1 MTIRLSPPVARP
13 FEPAGDACSL
23 RQFRHTDFP
32 QGMSPLVLVDH
43 FVMTGPTFA
52 PHPHAGM
59 SAVTLLLEDTRGAMR
74 SRDSVHHDHEI
85 RAGDLHWTL
94 AGRGIVHTQ
103 QPVGEARLNGLQMF
117 VNLPER
123 LKSLAPDTSLLRA
136 WEMPVIQTDAGR
148 VRVAA
153 GRYGGWEAPLHTPEP
168 LLVLDGWLRPGASR
182 LVPLPAGWNAWLY
195 TVQGELGVR
204 ARHQTTPAAVGAP
217 TAAGWVGPTAG
228 RAPGAGPAKGA
239 AGASPAAAGK
249 RPAASVKSVGD
260 PDFAILSEGAAL
272 AASADSDGLLLL
284 IAGSAPAHFV
294 LVAGP
299 AIDEPVIQRGP
310 FVMASSRALSQAMA
324 AYEAGEFGTL
334 RQEAG
339 VQG

>member
-1 MTIRLSPPVARP
+1 MTIHLSLPVAKP
-13 FEPAGDACSL
+13 FEPAGDACSI

-74 SRDSVHHDHEI
+74 SRDSVHNDHEI

-123 LKSLAPDTSLLRA
+123 LKSLPPATSLLRA
-136 WEMPVIQTDAGR
+136 WEMPVIQNDAGR

-153 GRYGGWEAPLHTPEP
+153 GSYGGWDAPLETPEP
-168 LLVLDGWLRPGASR
+168 LTVLDGWLRPGASR
-182 LVPLPAGWNAWLY
+182 LVPLPAGWHAWLY
-195 TVQGELGVR
+195 AVQGELGVR
-204 ARHQTTPAAVGAP
+204 ARHQVLRSVPAV
-217 TAAGWVGPTAG
+217 AASDPDVRPASAASAA
-228 RAPGAGPAKGA
+228 APGSGGV
-239 AGASPAAAGK
+239 GK
-249 RPAASVKSVGD
+249 RAASVPKSVAD
-260 PDFAILSEGAAL
+260 PDFAILPAGASL
-272 AASADSDGLLLL
+272 VASADSEGLLLL

-294 LVAGP
+294 LIAGP
-299 AIDEPVIQRGP
+299 AINEPVIQRGP
-310 FVMASSRALSQAMA
+310 FVMSNSRALAQAMA
-324 AYEAGEFGTL
+324 AYEAGEFGQL
-334 RQEAG
+334 RQETG

>member
-1 MTIRLSPPVARP
+1 MAKP
-13 FEPAGDACSL
+13 FEPAGDACSI
-23 RQFRHTDFP
+23 RQFRYTDFP

-74 SRDSVHHDHEI
+74 SRDSVRNDHEI

-94 AGRGIVHTQ
+94 AGRGVVHTQ
-103 QPVGEARLNGLQMF
+103 QPVGQARLNGLQMF

-123 LKSLAPDTSLLRA
+123 LKSLPPATSLLRA
-136 WEMPVIQTDAGR
+136 WEMPVIQNDAGR
-148 VRVAA
+148 VRVAS
-153 GRYGGWEAPLHTPEP
+153 GSYGGWDAPLETPEP
-168 LLVLDGWLRPGASR
+168 LMVLDGWLRPGASR

-195 TVQGELGVR
+195 AVQGELGVR
-204 ARHQTTPAAVGAP
+204 AKHQVLRPAAAAAASEQNARSAS
-217 TAAGWVGPTAG
+217 TAAPAPAG
-228 RAPGAGPAKGA
+228 ASGPGAGGKR
-239 AGASPAAAGK
+239 AAAAPK
-249 RPAASVKSVGD
+249 HVAD
-260 PDFAILSEGAAL
+260 PDFAILPAGASL
-272 AASADSDGLLLL
+272 AASADREGLLLL

-299 AIDEPVIQRGP
+299 AINEPVIQRGP
-310 FVMASSRALSQAMA
+310 FVMSNSRALAQAMA
-324 AYEAGEFGTL
+324 AYEAGEFGQL
-334 RQEAG
+334 RQETG

>member
-1 MTIRLSPPVARP
+1 MTIHLSPPVAKP
-13 FEPAGDACSL
+13 FEPAGDACSI
-23 RQFRHTDFP
+23 RQFRYTDFP
-32 QGMSPLVLVDH
+32 RGMSPLVLVDH

-59 SAVTLLLEDTRGAMR
+59 SAVTLLLEDSRGAMR
-74 SRDSVHHDHEI
+74 SRDSVRNDHEI

-123 LKSLAPDTSLLRA
+123 LKSLAPATSLLRA
-136 WEMPVIQTDAGR
+136 WEMPVIQNDAGR
-148 VRVAA
+148 VRVAS
-153 GRYGGWEAPLHTPEP
+153 GSYGGWDAPLETPEP
-168 LLVLDGWLRPGASR
+168 LMVLDGWLRPGASR

-195 TVQGELGVR
+195 AVQGELGVR
-204 ARHQTTPAAVGAP
+204 ARHQVLQPAPVAGESDQDARPVAVPSAPAATSRLGG
-217 TAAGWVGPTAG
+217 TG
-228 RAPGAGPAKGA
+228 
-239 AGASPAAAGK
+239 GK
-249 RPAASVKSVGD
+249 RAAVAPKNVVD
-260 PDFAILSEGAAL
+260 PDFAILPVGAAL
-272 AASADSDGLLLL
+272 AASADSEGLLLL

-310 FVMASSRALSQAMA
+310 FVMSNSRALAQALA
-324 AYEAGEFGTL
+324 AYEAGEFGQL

>member
-1 MTIRLSPPVARP
+1 MTLRLSPPVTP
-13 FEPAGDACSL
+13 SFEPVGDACSI
-23 RQFRHTDFP
+23 RQFRYTDFP

-74 SRDSVHHDHEI
+74 SRDSVHNDHEI

-117 VNLPER
+117 VNLPEK
-123 LKSLAPDTSLLRA
+123 LKSLAPDTALLRA
-136 WEMPVIQTDAGR
+136 WEMPVIQNDAGR
-148 VRVAA
+148 VRVAS
-153 GRYGGWEAPLHTPEP
+153 GSYGGWDAPLATPEP

-195 TVQGELGVR
+195 AVQGELGVR
-204 ARHQTTPAAVGAP
+204 ARHQTTPV
-217 TAAGWVGPTAG
+217 
-228 RAPGAGPAKGA
+228 APGA
-239 AGASPAAAGK
+239 PAAPAPGGTSAPSVMGGK
-249 RPAASVKSVGD
+249 RPAPVVKSVVD
-260 PDFAILSEGAAL
+260 PDFAILPAGAAL
-272 AASADSDGLLLL
+272 AASADSDGMLLL

-294 LVAGP
+294 LVAGRD
-299 AIDEPVIQRGP
+299 INEPVIQRGP
-310 FVMASSRALSQAMA
+310 FVMSNSRALSQAMA
-324 AYEAGEFGTL
+324 AYEAGEFGQL
-334 RQEAG
+334 RQEASVRG
-339 VQG
+339 